1 VLLKKGGKAIV
12 PKPRA
17 DQPIEAMAQK
27 GNRTNCAAGVSARPP
42 LVAFN
47 MRFDISYGNNWS
59 LRQIPGRA
67 RHEMDQ
73 VYPSKKK
80 AK

>member
-1 VLLKKGGKAIV
+1 
-12 PKPRA
+12 
-17 DQPIEAMAQK
+17 
-27 GNRTNCAAGVSARPP
+27 
-42 LVAFN
+42 